1 MIIPSSKP
9 FESSL
14 KSLEKEITCSICFEI
29 FNDPQTLVNCGHS
42 FCKGCLDQWRA
53 SGPENAHRN
62 NCPMCRQSII
72 STIRSPLLINIVK
85 TTVNL
90 KKSIKLLSPV
100 VAEPPPEVI
109 TIYDEVT
116 NVPNFANEVITI
128 D

>member
-14 KSLEKEITCSICFEI
+14 KSLEKEISCSICFEI
-29 FNDPQTLVNCGHS
+29 FNDPQMLINCGHS
-42 FCKGCLDQWRA
+42 FCKRCLDQWRA

-72 STIRSPLLINIVK
+72 STIRSSLLINMVK
-85 TTVNL
+85 TTVDL
-90 KKSIKLLSPV
+90 KKSIKLLPPV
-100 VAEPPPEVI
+100 MTEPPPEVI

-116 NVPNFANEVITI
+116 KVPSTVNEVITI